1 MRVII
6 LFIAI
11 IGCTLSASAKSIKIE
26 SFDPSPFDQTASVYQ
41 KLDNNGIPCSLIK
54 IPVSDGIDKISFEGN
69 IIETNNDGSEIYAY
83 FTAGTKQIVVK
94 ISGFPP
100 LRIVFSDY
108 GVYRLFS
115 KQVYNLALS
124 IDSGSS
130 KNPPS
135 TPIRIHDM
143 LDNSDSDPIDDMVEK
158 ANQLYADGKIAKAI
172 PLLEK
177 AAELGHTEALL
188 SLGLLYENGVGS
200 EKNWILKPN
209 KYIAFNK
216 VQNSAQQGYTP
227 AQKVLSRYY
236 LTGIGI
242 SPDKERA
249 EIWKNIYNLN
259 INDETNS
266 SDDTDKTFTFA
277 ELMPEYPGGEKQMYH
292 DLSLNTKYPT
302 IAVENNIQGK
312 IILNFIIEKDGSIS
326 DIQIA
331 HSIKI
336 PPYRAKIDGEDM
348 NTYNQNVMNY
358 NNWTSEAVRAL
369 EDASIVAVKGLKKF
383 YPGKMNGVPVR
394 VHYTIPISFKL
405 QGA

>member
-6 LFIAI
+6 LFITI
-11 IGCTLSASAKSIKIE
+11 IGCALSASAKSITVE
-26 SFDPSPFDQTASVYQ
+26 SFNPSPFDQTASIYQ

-54 IPVSDGIDKISFEGN
+54 IPVLNGIAEVSFEGN

-115 KQVYNLALS
+115 KQVYNLSLK
-124 IDSGSS
+124 IDSGTSN
-130 KNPPS
+130 NPPS
-135 TPIRIHDM
+135 KSIRIHDL

-158 ANQLYADGKIAKAI
+158 ANQLYAGGKIAKAI

-200 EKNWILKPN
+200 KDNWTLKPN
-209 KYIAFNK
+209 KYIAFKK
-216 VQNSAQQGYTP
+216 VQNSAQQGYMP

-249 EIWKNIYNLN
+249 EIWNNIYNKN
-259 INDETNS
+259 IKDESNS
-266 SDDTDKTFTFA
+266 YDDTIQPFTSV
-277 ELMPEYPGGEKQMYH
+277 ELMPEYPGGEKQLYH
-292 DLSLNTKYPT
+292 DLSLNTKYPR
-302 IAVENNIQGK
+302 IAAENNMQGK
-312 IILNFIIEKDGSIS
+312 IILEFVIEKDGSIS

-331 HSIKI
+331 RSIKI
-336 PPYRAKIDGEDM
+336 PPYRAKEESEDI
-348 NTYNQNVMNY
+348 NTYNQNVMDY
-358 NNWTSEAVRAL
+358 NKWTSEAVRAM
-369 EDASIVAVKGLKKF
+369 EDASIDAVKGLKKF

-394 VHYTIPISFKL
+394 VHYNLPISFKL
-405 QGA
+405 QGI

>member
-26 SFDPSPFDQTASVYQ
+26 SFNPSPFDLTASVYQ

-54 IPVSDGIDKISFEGN
+54 IPVLDGITEISFEGN

-115 KQVYNLALS
+115 KQVYNLSLS
-124 IDSGSS
+124 IDLGSS
-130 KNPPS
+130 KNPLS
-135 TPIRIHDM
+135 TPTRIHDI
-143 LDNSDSDPIDDMVEK
+143 LDNSDFDPIDDMVEK
-158 ANQLYADGKIAKAI
+158 ANQLYADGKISEAI

-200 EKNWILKPN
+200 KDNWILKPN
-209 KYIAFNK
+209 KYIAFK
-216 VQNSAQQGYTP
+216 QVQNAAQQGYTP

-242 SPDKERA
+242 SPDKGRA
-249 EIWKNIYNLN
+249 EVWKDIYNLN
-259 INDETNS
+259 INDESNS
-266 SDDTDKTFTFA
+266 SDNTNQAFTCA
-277 ELMPEYPGGEKQMYH
+277 ELMPEYPGGEKQLFH
-292 DLSLNTKYPT
+292 DLNLNLDYPA
-302 IAVENNIQGK
+302 IAAEENMQGT
-312 IILNFIIEKDGSIS
+312 IILKFVVEKDGSIS
-326 DIQIA
+326 NIQIVR
-331 HSIKI
+331 SIKI
-336 PPYRAKIDGEDM
+336 PPYRAKLDSEDL
-348 NTYNQNVMNY
+348 NTYNQDVMDY
-358 NNWTSEAVRAL
+358 NNRAHEVVRAL
-369 EDASIVAVKGLKKF
+369 ENAGIDAVKGLKKF
-383 YPGKMNGVPVR
+383 YPGKENGVPVR
-394 VHYTIPISFKL
+394 VHYTLPITFKL
-405 QGA
+405 V